1 VPFTKG
7 QTKGSVILIT
17 TGFPAQYSTNDVPL
31 LTELGITGCGDLGEE
46 EELRASAVVSFP
58 GAASSAVSSSSPF
71 CVL

>member
-7 QTKGSVILIT
+7 QTKGSVILVT

-46 EELRASAVVSFP
+46 ELRASAVVCFP